1 MDPVSVRVHVAGNE
15 VDRLA
20 LLAFKAQITGDPFGA
35 LNLWNEFVHFWY
47 GTGNEVMTL
56 EMFTRK
62 RPTDNMFN
70 DNPSLHNF
78 VMMALP
84 EQALLI
90 QHYFNEEKLG
100 RQAQA
105 LLPRDQPA
113 INHVVTQLHVI
124 KNNFLGTDGFME
136 EEELELQCDHE

>member
-1 MDPVSVRVHVAGNE
+1 MTGNE

-20 LLAFKAQITGDPFGA
+20 LLAFKAQITGE
-35 LNLWNEFVHFWY
+35 LWLHNNSFAHQIPPELGHLRRLRILKLGY

-78 VMMALP
+78 VMMALL

-100 RQAQA
+100 S
-105 LLPRDQPA
+105 
-113 INHVVTQLHVI
+113 
-124 KNNFLGTDGFME
+124 
-136 EEELELQCDHE
+136 